1 MEENV
6 GGLDQQLRIAVGAV
20 LGLVS
25 LAILGDYTMGYEV
38 PMVVSPVLGVLALV
52 LLGTGLTSKCKIN
65 ELLGRNT
72 AE

>member
-6 GGLDQQLRIAVGAV
+6 GGLDQQLRIAGGAV

-25 LAILGDYTMGYEV
+25 LAILGDFTMGYDV

-52 LLGTGLTSKCKIN
+52 LLGTGLTGKCKIN
-65 ELLGRNT
+65 AMLGKDT
-72 AE
+72 SD

>member
-20 LGLVS
+20 LGLAS
-25 LAILGDYTMGYEV
+25 LAILGNFTGNYNV
-38 PMVVSPVLGVLALV
+38 PMWLSPVLGVLALV
-52 LLGTGLTSKCKIN
+52 LLGTGLTCKCKIN
-65 ELLGRNT
+65 AMLDRDT